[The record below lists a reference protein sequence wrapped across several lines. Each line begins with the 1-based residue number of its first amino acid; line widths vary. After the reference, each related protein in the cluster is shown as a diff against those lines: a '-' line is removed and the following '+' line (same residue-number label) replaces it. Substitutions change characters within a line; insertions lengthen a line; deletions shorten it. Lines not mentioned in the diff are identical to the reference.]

1 MKVKAINNGIRLEN
15 EKGSLEISI
24 VNEKWITVHPNG
36 EESKGRHLLLEDGET
51 PADAIKRQWGVYVT
65 KKKGSEEK
73 KEEVSEKTEEKIEQK
88 EPEKEEIEEETKIDE
103 KEEPKAEEKGNID
116 DLSSYEVSRTKGGML
131 AATKETVVYK
141 SGDLKSEVEDLGD
154 NRYRVVSYDGKK
166 IRKINM
172 YSTKAGMEKAV
183 KGHLAGVETKTLEKT
198 NLDEKRE
205 TYERIKKEY
214 EDNDRKRWDWSAK
227 DDKEYREAWD
237 KAEMAKKE
245 LTRARREYAESIMAN
260 FEEVSENP
268 YEERQQARKEKYE
281 ELSEKAQERSDA
293 LGKSA
298 SDKFDAIPFG
308 QPIHGQADRNYREKA
323 WAQIGRSIDEQQK
336 AEHYAEK
343 AKSVGKAGISSD
355 DANAIAKLAQK
366 YNSGAIDSAE
376 KRRIIDRVIEIDKRN
391 RMLKESE
398 KSGEKQDYSDLGFDV
413 ERNADINRL
422 QLKFSGIPSGE
433 IRSKLK
439 SYGFRWSPRESAW
452 QRQLGSNAEYSF
464 KRLVE
469 ELRKK
474 PE

>member
-15 EKGSLEISI
+15 EKGSLEITI

-36 EESKGRHLLLEDGET
+36 EENKGRHLLLEDGET
-51 PADAIKRQWGVYVT
+51 PADAIKRQWGVDVT
-65 KKKGSEEK
+65 KKKGGEEK
-73 KEEVSEKTEEKIEQK
+73 VEQK
-88 EPEKEEIEEETKIDE
+88 EPEKEEVKEETKIDE
-103 KEEPKAEEKGNID
+103 KEEPKSEEKKSID
-116 DLSSYEVSRTKGGML
+116 DLSSYEVGRTKGGFL
-131 AATKETVVYK
+131 AATKETVKYK
-141 SGDLKSEVEDLGD
+141 SGDLSAEVEDFGSD
-154 NRYRVVSYDGKK
+154 DDAKYRVVLYDGKK
-166 IRKINM
+166 IRKINV
-172 YSTKAGMEKAV
+172 YSTKSGMEKAV
-183 KGHLAGVETKTLEKT
+183 KEHLAGYETKTLEKT

-214 EDNDRKRWDWSAK
+214 EDNDRKRWNAK
-227 DDKEYREAWD
+227 DDKEYRDAWD
-237 KAEMAKKE
+237 KAEVAKKE

-260 FEEVSENP
+260 FEEVDENP

-298 SDKFDAIPFG
+298 SDKFGAIPFG

-355 DANAIAKLAQK
+355 DANAIAKLAKK
-366 YNSGAIDSAE
+366 YNYGAIDSAE

-433 IRSKLK
+433 IRTKLK